1 VANLPL
7 EVDNELITTL
17 FGEYGK
23 IERIVLSKNLPTA
36 VPLPPPA
43 YRLGAVLRQ

>member
-36 VPLPPPA
+36 VPPPPPHTA
-43 YRLGAVLRQ
+43 P